1 MSVSHSAPDQSS
13 RACAADAGGPE
24 EADISGLLGMLASV
38 PDPRG
43 RRGRHYSLE
52 FILAV
57 CVVATL
63 AGAANYREIGSHA
76 ADMPQELL
84 KKLGAKWSWFK
95 LRYSY
100 PSKSAIRYVLIRIDA
115 AVLDAITCAWISA
128 QAGRDTDKSEWV
140 IALDGKVLRGAWT
153 DENDKVT
160 LFSAM
165 LHDEAVTVGQV
176 RVPDGTNAIT
186 QAEAILKASGIPD
199 GKSFLFTMDA
209 AHAQTETAMAIAG
222 EPGRGYVVTVKGN
235 QPSLQRAVFDAV
247 LPLLCRAPHD
257 VVEEHARG
265 RIKKWSCWVTSAEG
279 IDFPHARLAAFIRRE
294 VFEISGD
301 RISKENAL
309 VLTGGK
315 PGEMTAADVSRHVRK
330 HWGIENKSHY
340 VRDVVYRED
349 HGQAWAGEGPQALA
363 SLRNL
368 AVGLIRLKGE
378 NAIKETTQWVH
389 RDESRALKFMTT

>member
-13 RACAADAGGPE
+13 RACAAGAGGPE

-95 LRYSY
+95 LRYSC
-100 PSKSAIRYVLIRIDA
+100 PGKSAIRYVLIRIDA
-115 AVLDAITCAWISA
+115 AMLDAITCAWISA
-128 QAGRDTDKSEWV
+128 QAGRATDKSEWV

-176 RVPDGTNAIT
+176 RVPDGTNEIT

-199 GKSFLFTMDA
+199 GKSLLFTMDA
-209 AHAQTETAMAIAG
+209 AHAQTETAMEIAG

-247 LPLLCRAPHD
+247 LPLLGGAPHD
-257 VVEEHARG
+257 AVKEHSRG

-301 RISKENAL
+301 RISKENAM

-315 PGEMTAADVSRHVRK
+315 PGEMTATDVSRHVRK

-340 VRDVVYRED
+340 VRDVIYRED
-349 HGQAWAGEGPQALA
+349 HCQAWAGDGPQALA

-389 RDESRALKFMTT
+389 RDAARALKFMTT